1 MANEATVKGVVT
13 ETLPATLFRVQ
24 IEDGRII
31 LCHLAGKMR
40 VNHIRI
46 ITGDRVQVVLDPY
59 GDKGRIVV
67 RE

>member
-1 MANEATVKGVVT
+1 MPNFTTVKGVVT
-13 ETLPATLFRVQ
+13 ENLPATLFRVQ
-24 IEDGRII
+24 LEDGRTI

-46 ITGDRVQVVLDPY
+46 ITGDKVQVVLDPY
-59 GDKGRIVV
+59 GNKGRIVV

>member
-1 MANEATVKGVVT
+1 MPNVATVKGVVT
-13 ETLPATLFRVQ
+13 ENLPATLFRVQ
-24 IEDGRII
+24 LEDGRII

-46 ITGDRVQVVLDPY
+46 ITGDKVQVVLDPY
-59 GDKGRIVV
+59 GNKGRIVV